1 MGRLERDFGLNS
13 LDFCM
18 HCGVRTPF
26 ATLPRT
32 GAERFLDDGSD
43 RSGTSTAFGTA
54 SKTSVD
60 LSGRAP
66 QVIRCGY
73 GGANIVIGQ
82 HVTGTN
88 NHKQNPLW
96 HADPTRILLEH
107 AAKRKGKT
115 GCLKL
120 FQTSGGPDPATLAA
134 CFADTM

>member
-1 MGRLERDFGLNS
+1 
-13 LDFCM
+13 
-18 HCGVRTPF
+18 VRTPF

-88 NHKQNPLW
+88 NHKQNPIV
-96 HADPTRILLEH
+96 AR
-107 AAKRKGKT
+107 
-115 GCLKL
+115 
-120 FQTSGGPDPATLAA
+120 GPDPDIVGARRETQRENRLFEAIPN
-134 CFADTM
+134 